1 MASKRKSMGNT
12 GEGQGERRTGRRS
25 GSRTAKTR
33 RGGKRHGLLG
43 PLPEEKGRQAT
54 RQRAAKLD
62 GLFALIAVLSDTRY
76 GLTVHQVLD
85 RLEGKGRPM
94 SKSTF
99 HRYLK
104 DLAKL
109 GIPVHAENRN
119 GSFFYRIPR
128 EAVRDMLH
136 LPLGLQR
143 EALHVALELLAGLK
157 GAAWYG
163 ELARFASR
171 WKIVEEAASQQEPG
185 RGALPE
191 PRTATTLVV
200 RWASTSANPE
210 VMAAVDRALRDG
222 RRLHIRY
229 QGVRDASPRWRRVD
243 PAALQV
249 TGRALYLHAWC
260 LERNAPRRFKL
271 TRLHEAEVTHEPAEH
286 AGRVDVQGRI
296 ARAAV
301 AWDGEPVAVAVWLS
315 PRVARFAAEYPLHEE
330 QRVTAQPDGSAVVRA
345 TVAGLVE
352 PARWVVSWG
361 REAKALEPPEL
372 VEAVREELAEAL
384 ARYEEAP
391 GSGTPQPP
399 TPQ

>member
-1 MASKRKSMGNT
+1 MASKRKSKGSTANGQAT
-12 GEGQGERRTGRRS
+12 GSAGRPSS
-25 GSRTAKTR
+25 GAKNGAQ
-33 RGGKRHGLLG
+33 RGRKAHGLLG

-54 RQRAAKLD
+54 RQRATKLD

-85 RLEGKGRPM
+85 KLEEKGRPM
-94 SKSTF
+94 GKSTF
-99 HRYLK
+99 HRYRK
-104 DLAKL
+104 DLERL
-109 GIPVHAENRN
+109 GIPVHVENRN
-119 GSFFYRIPR
+119 GSVFYRIPR

-143 EALHVALELLAGLK
+143 EALHVALELLAGLE

-171 WKIVEEAASQQEPG
+171 WKIVEEAANPQGSW
-185 RGALPE
+185 RAALPE

-210 VMAAVDRALRDG
+210 VMAAVDRALRDE

-229 QGVRDASPRWRRVD
+229 QGVQDESPRWRRVD

-260 LERNAPRRFKL
+260 LERGAPRRFKL
-271 TRLHEAEVTHEPAEH
+271 TRIHEAEVTHERAEH
-286 AGRVDVQGRI
+286 ADRVDVQGRI

-301 AWDGEPVAVAVWLS
+301 AWDGEPVEVAVWLS
-315 PRVARFAAEYPLHEE
+315 PRVARFATEYPLHAKQQVSRNE
-330 QRVTAQPDGSAVVRA
+330 DGSAVVRA

-361 REAKALEPPEL
+361 REARVIGPPEL
-372 VEAVREELAEAL
+372 VAAVREELAEAL